1 VTQVEAAG
9 GPGAPGARAR
19 GNEPGGD
26 AGASASLSLS
36 SFTHGRLV
44 SPEDAPEGSEWVAR
58 GIYRF
63 PVGEEAHVSAA
74 AVLAT
79 DSGVTLTHA
88 HRRERGRLGE
98 VPLGGGGQRFYRC
111 GGQGEVWLTSPRAGA
126 GLISLALEDDVF
138 YAREQQVLAFA
149 GDLVWEWGRV
159 PLCPLRMLQF
169 RGSGRVLVDW
179 RGADV
184 LALRLTDP
192 RQVKVLSD
200 RLLGWIGRVVAQG
213 AGASGDEGGAGPV
226 ACQGEGVLLIAR
238 HGQIEGRVHERAQP
252 GDDGARAPHPGGPAL
267 HR

>member
-1 VTQVEAAG
+1 
-9 GPGAPGARAR
+9 
-19 GNEPGGD
+19 
-26 AGASASLSLS
+26 
-36 SFTHGRLV
+36 
-44 SPEDAPEGSEWVAR
+44 
-58 GIYRF
+58 
-63 PVGEEAHVSAA
+63 
-74 AVLAT
+74 
-79 DSGVTLTHA
+79 
-88 HRRERGRLGE
+88 
-98 VPLGGGGQRFYRC
+98 
-111 GGQGEVWLTSPRAGA
+111 
-126 GLISLALEDDVF
+126 LISLALEDDVF

-252 GDDGARAPHPGGPAL
+252 GDDGRVLLIPGVLLFIDNYSPLRSFIAACSTWCRRRATRSTGTWRAAAAR
-267 HR
+267 